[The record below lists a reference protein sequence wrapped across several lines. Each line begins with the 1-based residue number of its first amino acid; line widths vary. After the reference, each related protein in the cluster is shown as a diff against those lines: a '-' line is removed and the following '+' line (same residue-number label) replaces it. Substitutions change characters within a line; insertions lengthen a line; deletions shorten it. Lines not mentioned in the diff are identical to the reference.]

1 MIDRRR
7 TLERKTLIL
16 TLVLAFQVLAVM
28 FFAVDVASEIAS
40 SGLRAH
46 LIVELSATLA
56 LVAGV
61 AIGAIQVRSMI
72 LRARADDTLIAAAKN
87 AMSALIY
94 QRFAEWGLTGAEAD
108 VALFAIK
115 GLGVAEIAQ
124 LRGSAQGTVRAQLTH
139 IYAKAG
145 TTSQTG
151 LIAGFMDDLF
161 DGAGSANRA
170 SEPLHVAD

>member
-7 TLERKTLIL
+7 ILERKTLIL
-16 TLVLAFQVLAVM
+16 TLVLAFQVLATM
-28 FFAVDVASEIAS
+28 FFAVDVASDIAS
-40 SGLRAH
+40 SGLGLH
-46 LIVELSATLA
+46 LSVELAATLA
-56 LVAGV
+56 LMAGV
-61 AIGAIQVRSMI
+61 AFGAIQVRSMI
-72 LRARADDTLIAAAKN
+72 LHARADDTLIAAAKG
-87 AMSALIY
+87 AMNALIR

-115 GLGVAEIAQ
+115 GLSVSEIAT

-151 LIAGFMDDLF
+151 LVAGFMDELI
-161 DGAGSANRA
+161 DGAELGFPA
-170 SEPLHVAD
+170 SDLSHAAV